1 MNKIYEKG
9 EVVWGKIKGYPW
21 WPAIITNFNKNLIYT
36 IQFFDDNTYARLS
49 TKFLLK
55 YEENKNKI
63 IETNKKNK
71 KLLKAVQVAD
81 LAIQKNQNKNFMNI
95 ENNDAN
101 DINVI
106 NNPKI
111 KFDIEQIQ
119 IKKFN
124 KSNHNLEPKNLEKI
138 NNSDLKNNLIY
149 KTESMSN
156 QNNKVNIFSIV
167 KNNKNNITQNNNIMN
182 SPISSSKDGEESY
195 IPSEQNNSNIESSS
209 NNNDIIINKNLLSLN
224 NDDKMSLLLLNNN
237 KKIENTVNEKEK
249 KYKKLKKFKK
259 SKIKEK
265 SEKKETLE
273 KEEEEPKEKEIK
285 KEKYFIK
292 IEVENLDVKTNKKK
306 EIKTK
311 AKIDDKAK
319 EEKKKREEEDNFI
332 YQIDEYFY
340 KIFMLINNKKYE
352 QLNYEKEQFRK
363 ILIFLSKYKRANFIE
378 FLKMTNI
385 SKYIQY
391 FICYL
396 KLYDVELD
404 DLAKKVYRNF
414 HKQFNKEFFSNQNN
428 EI

>member
-21 WPAIITNFNKNLIYT
+21 WPAVITGSNNNFIYT
-36 IQFFDDNTYARLS
+36 IHFCNDNTYAKLS

-55 YEENKNKI
+55 YEENKTKI

-71 KLLKAVQVAD
+71 KLLKAIQVAD
-81 LAIQKNQNKNFMNI
+81 LALQKVQNENIMNI
-95 ENNDAN
+95 ENNDSN
-101 DINVI
+101 DMNVI
-106 NNPKI
+106 SNSKI

-124 KSNHNLEPKNLEKI
+124 NSKQKFEPKNLEKI
-138 NNSDLKNNLIY
+138 NNSYLKNNLIN
-149 KTESMSN
+149 KTEEMSN
-156 QNNKVNIFSIV
+156 QNNKLNIFSII
-167 KNNKNNITQNNNIMN
+167 KNNKDNNTPINININ
-182 SPISSSKDGEESY
+182 SPISSSKGGEEIKNSL
-195 IPSEQNNSNIESSS
+195 EKNNSNFESKE
-209 NNNDIIINKNLLSLN
+209 NINEIIINKNLLSLN
-224 NDDKMSLLLLNNN
+224 RDDKINLLLFNN
-237 KKIENTVNEKEK
+237 KKIENSTGMEKEK
-249 KYKKLKKFKK
+249 IYKKFKKLKK

-265 SEKKETLE
+265 TENKESLEKKE
-273 KEEEEPKEKEIK
+273 KQPKEKEIK

-292 IEVENLDVKTNKKK
+292 IEVENLDVKNNKKK
-306 EIKTK
+306 DIKTK
-311 AKIDDKAK
+311 SKIDDKAK

-340 KIFMLINNKKYE
+340 KIFILINNKKFE
-352 QLNYEKEQFRK
+352 QLDYEKEQFRK
-363 ILIFLSKYKRANFIE
+363 ILIFLSKYKRINFIE

-396 KLYDVELD
+396 KAYDVELNE
-404 DLAKKVYRNF
+404 LSKKVYRNF
-414 HKQFNKEFFSNQNN
+414 HKQFNREFFSNQNV